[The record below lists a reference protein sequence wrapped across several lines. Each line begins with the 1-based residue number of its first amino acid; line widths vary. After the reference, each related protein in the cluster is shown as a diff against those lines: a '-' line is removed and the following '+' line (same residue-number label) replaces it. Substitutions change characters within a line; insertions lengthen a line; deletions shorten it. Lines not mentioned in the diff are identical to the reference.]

1 LQKPLSGDP
10 QPKPN
15 SVYLYIKNNHLRYY
29 INVFYDIEL
38 TTMASDV
45 LAMTRTLVQRASV
58 TPEDAGCQA
67 LMAEWL
73 TPLGF
78 QIEHLPF
85 GEVTNLWAR
94 RGAGGPVLC
103 FAGHTDVVPAGP
115 LDQWKTDPFGAE
127 VIEGNLFGRG
137 SADMKASLAA
147 MVAACR
153 RFVAAYPDHPGSLAF
168 LITSDEEGPARDG
181 TLKVMETLRARNEHI
196 DWCVIG
202 EPSSTTALGDTVR
215 IGRRGSLSGIL
226 TIKGIQGHV
235 AYPQLADNP
244 IHAFGRLVAALT
256 EHPLDEGNRHFPP
269 TSFQVVRVSSDAGA
283 VNVTPGELH
292 ARFNFRYST
301 EWTHETLQR
310 HVDGLIEELDI
321 DCDLR
326 WHLSGEPFLTPE
338 GRLSAAVSQAVEEVT
353 GLRPELSTSGGTSDG
368 RFISP
373 AGVDVVEVGPVNETI
388 HKVNEH
394 IRVEDIGR
402 LEAIYFRI
410 AELLLVEGISTGS
423 HAIRR

>member
-1 LQKPLSGDP
+1 
-10 QPKPN
+10 
-15 SVYLYIKNNHLRYY
+15 
-29 INVFYDIEL
+29 
-38 TTMASDV
+38 MASDV

-67 LMAEWL
+67 LMADWL

-94 RGAGGPVLC
+94 RGAAGPVLC

-115 LDQWKTDPFGAE
+115 LEQWKTDPFGAE
-127 VIEGNLFGRG
+127 VIEGKLFGRG

-181 TLKVMETLRARNEHI
+181 TLKVMQTLGARQEHI

-202 EPSSTTALGDTVR
+202 EPSSTRALGDTVR

-226 TIKGIQGHV
+226 KINGMQGHV

-244 IHAFGRLVAALT
+244 IHAFGRLVTALT

-269 TSFQVVRVSSDAGA
+269 TSFQVVRVASDAGA
-283 VNVTPGELH
+283 VNVTPGELT

-310 HVDGLIEELDI
+310 HVANLIDQLQI

-394 IRVEDIGR
+394 VRVEDIDR

-410 AELLLVEGISTGS
+410 AELLLFEPT
-423 HAIRR
+423 